1 MKTKSLTMPER
12 ELLAGILK
20 NYIGELRVEIIHT
33 ETDTYKKALHA
44 REKILFGILRKLE
57 AAVIEDKPELPLAN
71 KAS

>member
-1 MKTKSLTMPER
+1 M
-12 ELLAGILK
+12 
-20 NYIGELRVEIIHT
+20 EIIHT

-57 AAVIEDKPELPLAN
+57 SAVTEDNPELPLAK